1 MSKAHDR
8 AVHEMCKVERA
19 LLLAEI
25 DQLRESLRQL
35 EAERDQWQRLAN
47 Q

>member
-1 MSKAHDR
+1 MDEQTAKDY
-8 AVHEMCKVERA
+8 VEDLLEERA

-25 DQLRESLRQL
+25 DQLRELVRQL

>member
-1 MSKAHDR
+1 MAQAHTR
-8 AVHEMCKVERA
+8 AVREALIVERA

-25 DQLRESLRQL
+25 DQLRELLRQL
-35 EAERDQWQRLAN
+35 ESERDQWQRLAN

>member
-1 MSKAHDR
+1 MGKAHTR
-8 AVHEMCKVERA
+8 AVSEALIVERA

-25 DQLRESLRQL
+25 DQLRELLRQL